1 MPVYNRSG
9 SERPIP
15 MLSALQP
22 LTPIVVK
29 VVAEPPKD
37 IGVIDIIFGS
47 LGITGLM
54 LVGSALL
61 GIVVGVGFIW
71 LRQRLARDEP
81 AHAPSSAYGFTPS
94 TVAGETARLADS
106 QVER

>member
-1 MPVYNRSG
+1 V
-9 SERPIP
+9 
-15 MLSALQP
+15 LAVTLQP

-29 VVAEPPKD
+29 VTGDAPKE

-54 LVGSALL
+54 LLGSCLL
-61 GIVVGVGFIW
+61 GLLLGLLFIW
-71 LRQRLARDEP
+71 WRKRAADDEP

-94 TVAGETARLADS
+94 TVARDQDS
-106 QVER
+106 REAE

>member
-1 MPVYNRSG
+1 
-9 SERPIP
+9 

-22 LTPIVVK
+22 ITPIVVK

-61 GIVVGVGFIW
+61 GLALGVAFIW
-71 LRQRLARDEP
+71 VRGRFASDEP
-81 AHAPSSAYGFTPS
+81 THAPSSAYGFTPS
-94 TVAGETARLADS
+94 TVAPQPGGLTDNKA
-106 QVER
+106 ER